1 MSKIYDMDFLASYM
15 YNLFLFVF
23 QMDYPVFFLY
33 NKRNTRGVRSK
44 KWGKQMEKRRRYQG
58 FRKFSIKTRLVI
70 ALLLISI
77 IPLAGISGYSFHIF
91 SVALR
96 EKLSASISQ
105 TLSMINLNMVSEVEK
120 YQYLCGSICI
130 SQEIKEGLL
139 KKDMTD
145 MEKNQAITEIQ
156 KMIRSK
162 IIYPAQAKNITVY
175 DTDGNIFYDLGY
187 DGFYPEDVDMIL
199 TRLKN
204 EDQDV
209 WAYTHTY
216 RDRDILVLGRRIYEQ
231 YSQSRV
237 IGYTLISIDEKI
249 FSKTVLEPVGL
260 ADSSNIM
267 YMNMDGMVLS
277 SWDRNVP
284 LGQTVDPE
292 LLENI
297 QEKLPAR
304 KASFSIHKDGEEQL
318 VTYIFNKNL
327 NQLFVYT
334 MPYHY
339 INSEVYVMLRRIL
352 IVAFLLVVLCI
363 GIVAMVYLGITSPIR
378 SMLDFCKELSRGNLS
393 VRIFDEHKDELSDLS
408 KSMNHMADTIRHL
421 MEQQKDQEKKKRE
434 MELQMLQYQL
444 NPHFLFNTLNSLRFV
459 AAMHKDQIVSDGI
472 QALSSLLQNTL
483 TNKNEYI
490 TIKEELENL
499 QNYFS
504 ILRIRYAGSFEYS
517 FHVEDDELFTCL
529 VPKLILQ
536 PLAENSVMHGSSDD
550 GSVMEIRITL
560 WEENGHIVIEL
571 NDDGKGFEVTQES
584 LAPHK
589 ERRKIGISN
598 VNDRIQLNFGRE
610 YGLHIDSHPGEGTT
624 CTLTLPRLEHV

>member
-1 MSKIYDMDFLASYM
+1 MDFLASYM
-15 YNLFLFVF
+15 YNLFLFAF

-277 SWDRNVP
+277 SWDRNVS

-339 INSEVYVMLRRIL
+339 INSEVYVMLRKIL

-408 KSMNHMADTIRHL
+408 KSMNHMADTIQHL

-517 FHVEDDELFTCL
+517 FHVEDDELLTCL

-550 GSVMEIRITL
+550 GSVMEIQITL

-589 ERRKIGISN
+589 ERKKIGISN

>member
-1 MSKIYDMDFLASYM
+1 
-15 YNLFLFVF
+15 
-23 QMDYPVFFLY
+23 
-33 NKRNTRGVRSK
+33 
-44 KWGKQMEKRRRYQG
+44 MEKRRRYQG

-77 IPLAGISGYSFHIF
+77 LPLAGISGYSFHIF

-156 KMIRSK
+156 QMIRSK

-209 WAYTHTY
+209 WAYAHTY

-231 YSQSRV
+231 YSKSRV

-277 SWDRNVP
+277 SWDRNVS
-284 LGQTVDPE
+284 LGQTVDLE

-393 VRIFDEHKDELSDLS
+393 VRISDKHKDELSDLS
-408 KSMNHMADTIRHL
+408 KSMNHMADTIQHL

-499 QNYFS
+499 ENYFS

-517 FHVEDDELFTCL
+517 FHVEDDELLTCL

-550 GSVMEIRITL
+550 GSVMEIQITL

-589 ERRKIGISN
+589 ERRKIGVSN

>member
-1 MSKIYDMDFLASYM
+1 
-15 YNLFLFVF
+15 
-23 QMDYPVFFLY
+23 
-33 NKRNTRGVRSK
+33 
-44 KWGKQMEKRRRYQG
+44 MEKRRRYQG

-105 TLSMINLNMVSEVEK
+105 TLSMINLNMVNEVEK

-277 SWDRNVP
+277 SWDRNVS

-393 VRIFDEHKDELSDLS
+393 VRILDEHKDELSDLS

-499 QNYFS
+499 ENYFS

-517 FHVEDDELFTCL
+517 FHVEDDELLTCL

-550 GSVMEIRITL
+550 GSIMEIQITL

>member
-1 MSKIYDMDFLASYM
+1 
-15 YNLFLFVF
+15 
-23 QMDYPVFFLY
+23 
-33 NKRNTRGVRSK
+33 
-44 KWGKQMEKRRRYQG
+44 MEKRRRYQG

-77 IPLAGISGYSFHIF
+77 LPLAGISGYSFHLF

-130 SQEIKEGLL
+130 SQEIKDGLL

-145 MEKNQAITEIQ
+145 MEKNQTITEIQ
-156 KMIRSK
+156 QMIRSK

-209 WAYTHTY
+209 WAYAHTY

-231 YSQSRV
+231 YFKSRV
-237 IGYTLISIDEKI
+237 LGYALISIDEKI
-249 FSKTVLEPVGL
+249 FSKTVLKPVGL
-260 ADSSNIM
+260 ANSSNIM

-277 SWDRNVP
+277 SWDRNVS

-292 LLENI
+292 LLKNI
-297 QEKLPAR
+297 QERLPAR
-304 KASFSIHKDGEEQL
+304 TASFSIHKDGEEQL

-352 IVAFLLVVLCI
+352 VVAFLLVLLCI

-408 KSMNHMADTIRHL
+408 KSMSHMADTIQHL

-499 QNYFS
+499 ENYFS

-517 FHVEDDELFTCL
+517 FHVEDDELLTCL

-550 GSVMEIRITL
+550 GSVMEIQITL

-589 ERRKIGISN
+589 GRRKIGISN

-610 YGLHIDSHPGEGTT
+610 YGLHINSHPGEGTT

>member
-1 MSKIYDMDFLASYM
+1 MNENNNILTDTRQWSATGGAS
-15 YNLFLFVF
+15 
-23 QMDYPVFFLY
+23 
-33 NKRNTRGVRSK
+33 
-44 KWGKQMEKRRRYQG
+44 MEKKHHFQG

-70 ALLLISI
+70 ALLMISI

-91 SVALR
+91 SAALQ

-277 SWDRNVP
+277 SWDRNVS

-393 VRIFDEHKDELSDLS
+393 VRILDEHKDELSDLS
-408 KSMNHMADTIRHL
+408 KSMNHMADTIQHL

-490 TIKEELENL
+490 TIEEELENL

-517 FHVEDDELFTCL
+517 FHVEDDELLTCL

-550 GSVMEIRITL
+550 GSVMEIQITL
-560 WEENGHIVIEL
+560 WEENGRIVIEL
-571 NDDGKGFEVTQES
+571 NDDGKGFEITQES
-584 LAPHK
+584 LVPHK

>member
-1 MSKIYDMDFLASYM
+1 M
-15 YNLFLFVF
+15 
-23 QMDYPVFFLY
+23 
-33 NKRNTRGVRSK
+33 
-44 KWGKQMEKRRRYQG
+44 
-58 FRKFSIKTRLVI
+58 
-70 ALLLISI
+70 
-77 IPLAGISGYSFHIF
+77 
-91 SVALR
+91 
-96 EKLSASISQ
+96 
-105 TLSMINLNMVSEVEK
+105 
-120 YQYLCGSICI
+120 
-130 SQEIKEGLL
+130 
-139 KKDMTD
+139 
-145 MEKNQAITEIQ
+145 
-156 KMIRSK
+156 
-162 IIYPAQAKNITVY
+162 Y

-277 SWDRNVP
+277 SWDRNVS

-339 INSEVYVMLRRIL
+339 INSEVYVMLRKIL

-408 KSMNHMADTIRHL
+408 KSMNHMADTIWHL

-517 FHVEDDELFTCL
+517 FHVEDDELLTCL

-550 GSVMEIRITL
+550 GSIMEIQITL

>member
-1 MSKIYDMDFLASYM
+1 MIWIFLHHICTI
-15 YNLFLFVF
+15 
-23 QMDYPVFFLY
+23 FFYLRFRWIILSFSCII
-33 NKRNTRGVRSK
+33 KNTRGVRSK

-77 IPLAGISGYSFHIF
+77 LPLAGISGYSFHIF

-156 KMIRSK
+156 QMIRSK

-209 WAYTHTY
+209 WAYAHTY

-231 YSQSRV
+231 YSKSRV

-277 SWDRNVP
+277 SWDRNVS
-284 LGQTVDPE
+284 LGQTVEPE

-393 VRIFDEHKDELSDLS
+393 VRISDKHKDELSDLS
-408 KSMNHMADTIRHL
+408 KSMNHMADTIQHL

-499 QNYFS
+499 ENYFS

-517 FHVEDDELFTCL
+517 FHVEDDELLTCL

-550 GSVMEIRITL
+550 GSIMEIQITL

-624 CTLTLPRLEHV
+624 CTLTLPRLEQV